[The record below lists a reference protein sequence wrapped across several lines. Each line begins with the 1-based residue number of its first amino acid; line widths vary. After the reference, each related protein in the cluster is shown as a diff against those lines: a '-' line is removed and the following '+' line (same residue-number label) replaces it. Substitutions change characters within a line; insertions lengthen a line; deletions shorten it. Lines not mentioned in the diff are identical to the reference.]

1 MSSSKSRWVDKC
13 YNLIEV
19 CRKCP
24 LTESFNLPVEFQD
37 PKFDEDYRSIVK
49 TPMCIQTVKDN
60 LSRGKYQSPKEFLAD
75 FSLIYDNC
83 ISYYSQRNGP
93 LLVGIAK
100 HLKKELEKEYKNRFE
115 RQSNVAYYYAQ
126 YLMILREK
134 LTSEQNTEELTD
146 FTKVGKAF
154 EEPGLLL
161 LADKLNEIITPENSA
176 EVANIMKV
184 EKPSSNQSVELSDLT
199 PEQITE
205 LWKFVFKNQ
214 NK

>member
-1 MSSSKSRWVDKC
+1 M
-13 YNLIEV
+13 
-19 CRKCP
+19 
-24 LTESFNLPVEFQD
+24 
-37 PKFDEDYRSIVK
+37 
-49 TPMCIQTVKDN
+49 
-60 LSRGKYQSPKEFLAD
+60 AD

-100 HLKKELEKEYKNRFE
+100 YLKKELEKEYKNRFE

-161 LADKLNEIITPENSA
+161 LACLLYTSPSPRDLSTSR
-176 EVANIMKV
+176 M
-184 EKPSSNQSVELSDLT
+184 PSSA
-199 PEQITE
+199 
-205 LWKFVFKNQ
+205 
-214 NK
+214 